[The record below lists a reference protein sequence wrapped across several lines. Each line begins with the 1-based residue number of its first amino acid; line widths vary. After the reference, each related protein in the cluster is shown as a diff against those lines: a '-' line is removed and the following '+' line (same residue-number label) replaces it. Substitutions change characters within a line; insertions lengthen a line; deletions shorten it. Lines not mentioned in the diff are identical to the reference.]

1 METFLTINL
10 FKFLLYYLEI
20 SFFQNGVFTSGKLS
34 SHSIVSD
41 VGVLKPAVH
50 TIY

>member
-1 METFLTINL
+1 MKTFLIINL

-20 SFFQNGVFTSGKLS
+20 SFFQNGVFISSKLS
-34 SHSIVSD
+34 SYSIVSD
-41 VGVLKPAVH
+41 VGVLKPAVY